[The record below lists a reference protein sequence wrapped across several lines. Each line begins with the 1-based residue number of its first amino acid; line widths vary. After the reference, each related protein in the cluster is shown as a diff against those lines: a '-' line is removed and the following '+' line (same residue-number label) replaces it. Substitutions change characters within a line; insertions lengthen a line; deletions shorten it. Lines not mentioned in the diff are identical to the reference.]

1 MINSTGPDQMATSYL
16 GLHVATSYLGLHGF
30 VKSKE
35 KMAWFNRTIISH
47 FC

>member
-16 GLHVATSYLGLHGF
+16 GLHGF
-30 VKSKE
+30 VKSKK
-35 KMAWFNRTIISH
+35 KMSLFDRTIISH